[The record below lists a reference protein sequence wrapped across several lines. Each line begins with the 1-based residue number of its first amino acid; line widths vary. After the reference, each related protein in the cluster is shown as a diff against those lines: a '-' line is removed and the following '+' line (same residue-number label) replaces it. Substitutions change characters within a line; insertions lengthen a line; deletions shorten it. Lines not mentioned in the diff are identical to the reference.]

1 MFVRFCTKFGDTY
14 GSSFKVRSLDFRDLA
29 RLDVLFKMEL
39 IGTTDIHSGFLYG
52 VHNIFIASGFN

>member
-1 MFVRFCTKFGDTY
+1 MFVGFCTKFGDTY

-39 IGTTDIHSGFLYG
+39 RTSNRFFLFD